1 MRRARASPPVESGTN
16 RANEEVQSIMQRVLL
31 TDDADL
37 DAFDALTS
45 GGLDRLQRLKER
57 YLEIV
62 ERKNGRGV
70 EVCIER
76 AKLITDSM
84 RDTETSD
91 EPMILRRARAIH
103 HYLSNRDVTFHDENL
118 LAGATTSKAMGAP
131 VYPELL
137 GMSIWPELDSI
148 SDRMSNPQ
156 HLSRADADTLN
167 LEVFPYWMDRTVL
180 EQTRTRLVRDD
191 PESLLGLDLMERVSF
206 FINGGGATVSH
217 VVPRFADVLE
227 KGLLR
232 MIDEAAARQAACTS
246 SSDPLSGR
254 KTAFYQAAVLSMHGI
269 LNYASRLREEAHQR
283 GFQEIT
289 EVLTRV
295 PAHPAQTFHEAIQ
308 TVWLCHVAIL
318 AENVNMAMSP
328 GRLDQVLWPYFRA
341 DCERG
346 RLSIE
351 QALELIGCLWFKIA
365 DNTNLVPESA
375 EKMFGGAGSVPAVTV
390 GGVDRGGEDAVND
403 LTFLMLHATELLCIR
418 DPNVNAR
425 IHPGKN
431 SNEYIDR
438 VARTILTTRAI
449 PAVYNDE
456 VVIASLQEQGVELED
471 ARDYAIVGCVEP
483 TTSGCSYAETSAVL
497 LNLTAAMDMTL
508 NEGKRPPFKLGD
520 REQINP
526 DFISLNE
533 LDAFPGFLRAFDMQL
548 TFLVDHAVDLAT
560 ALGETHRDVL
570 PVPLLSCFF
579 VGPMDKGID
588 LSAGGAKY
596 NSSGATH
603 VGFADVCDSLAAVE
617 ALSEHHAGDENPF
630 ELMRDAVAADFVGY
644 EPILEFVRTQAP
656 RFGGGVGAGRDPAQR
671 IATWLTDRLYELYQA
686 KRNARSGPYRPA
698 YWTMTNHAGLGQIG
712 GALPSGRRAK
722 QVFSSGITPAS
733 QHAPDLLAAYLAV
746 AKLCHHGPP
755 GPEYPVPGGIAL
767 NMKYTPFVRS
777 CRDSEY
783 LSRFS
788 DLIRGYFL
796 AGGMQVQYTV
806 QDYGTL
812 LDAKLNPERYPD
824 LIVRVS
830 GYSAFFK
837 DLNEAMQDE
846 LITRSQYD
854 LHSGKAVLLRQYKEA
869 LT

>member
-1 MRRARASPPVESGTN
+1 MV
-16 RANEEVQSIMQRVLL
+16 QRVLL

-37 DAFDALTS
+37 SAFDDLAA
-45 GGLDRLQRLKER
+45 GGLDRLQRLKNR

-76 AKLITDSM
+76 ARLITDSM
-84 RDTETSD
+84 RDAEASD
-91 EPMILRRARAIH
+91 EPMILRRARAIN

-118 LAGATTSKAMGAP
+118 LAGATTSKEMGAP

-148 SDRMSNPQ
+148 SERTSNPQ
-156 HLSRADADTLN
+156 YLSRENANTLN
-167 LEVFPYWMDRTVL
+167 LDVFPYWMERTVL
-180 EQTRTRLVRDD
+180 EQTRKRVEHED
-191 PESLLGLDLMERVSF
+191 PETFLALELMERVSF

-217 VVPRFADVLE
+217 VVPWFADVLE

-232 MIDEAAARQAACTS
+232 MIDEAAARQAACA
-246 SSDPLSGR
+246 SDSNPLSDR
-254 KTAFYQAAVLSMHGI
+254 KDAFYQATVLSMHGI
-269 LNYASRLREEAHQR
+269 LNYASRLRDEAHQR
-283 GFQEIT
+283 GFHEIA
-289 EVLTRV
+289 EVLSRV

-328 GRLDQVLWPYFRA
+328 GRLDQVLWPYFLA

-346 RLSIE
+346 ELSIE
-351 QALELIGCLWFKIA
+351 RALELIGCLWFKIA

-390 GGVDRGGEDAVND
+390 GGVDRNGEDAVND

-425 IHPGKN
+425 IHLGKN
-431 SNEYIDR
+431 PDEYVDR

-456 VVIASLQEQGVELED
+456 VVIASLQEQGVDLED

-483 TTSGCSYAETSAVL
+483 TTSGSSYAETSAVL

-526 DFISLNE
+526 DFISLTD
-533 LDAFPGFLRAFDMQL
+533 LDAFPDFLQAFDLQL

-579 VGPMDKGID
+579 VGPMEKGID

-603 VGFADVCDSLAAVE
+603 VGFADVCDSLAAVQ
-617 ALSEHHAGDENPF
+617 AFSEQHAGNGNPF
-630 ELMRDAVAADFVGY
+630 EMMRDAVDADFIGH
-644 EPILEFVRTQAP
+644 ESILEFVRTRAP
-656 RFGGGVGAGRDPAQR
+656 KFGGGSVDRDPAQA
-671 IATWLTDRLYELYQA
+671 IAAWLVDRLYELYQS
-686 KRNARSGPYRPA
+686 KRNARGGPYRPA

-733 QHAPDLLAAYLAV
+733 QVAPDLLAAYLAV
-746 AKLCHHGPP
+746 AKLCRHGPP

-854 LHSGKAVLLRQYKEA
+854 LHSGKAVLLRQYKGE